1 MEDNAHNR
9 FVVVHGHFY
18 QPPRENPWL
27 EAVEKQ
33 PGAAPYHDW
42 NERIAYECY
51 IPNANSRIKNIG
63 TNKTIDLVNNY
74 AYISFNFGPT
84 LMSWYQKQFS
94 EEYVWII
101 DADRAS
107 GEKNK
112 GHGNA
117 IAQVY
122 NHVIMPLTGRRD
134 QVTEVL
140 WGIRDFEHRF
150 KRKPEGMWLPETA
163 CNYATVKVLIEFGIK
178 FIILSPAQAERIRKM
193 GGKKWIDVS
202 AGTIDTRKPYRLF
215 LKNREGKTVR
225 GKHIDV
231 FFYNMPLSQAVSFE
245 DVLVDAKS
253 FADRIE
259 SHFDPNDPAPQ
270 LMSIVTDG
278 ESFGH
283 HRSFAD
289 MGLAYLL
296 KYELPKRNIRVVNYA
311 SYLELNP
318 PDWTVEIKT
327 GKNGEGTSWSCSHG
341 VDRWKDDCGCT
352 TSSRPGWDQRWRA
365 PMRMAL
371 DKLRDELA
379 RIYEEE
385 GGKIFKDPWTARNDY
400 IDIILDRS
408 PEKIEA
414 FFKSHLKVKLTHDVV
429 VRGLSLLEMQK
440 HSLLMYTSCG
450 WFFAEISGTEA
461 VQNILYAARAIQ
473 LARELTGKN
482 LDGLFLPTLKEA
494 RSNLREYGDGWGV
507 YEKLVRPSIVTKE
520 QLVSHYAISLLLEQK
535 PDTLY
540 CYNFNLIEN
549 LGKKV
554 AGIKLLAG
562 DLEIV
567 CASTRETGRM
577 IFLVTQLTETKV
589 FCYVKDRKDENE
601 YRRFKESILHMTEED
616 VVKGKIDEITN
627 FLFWGRSFGLKDLFR
642 DDRKRIFGIM
652 IKEKIEKMRSMYSKL
667 LHEYFPIITS
677 YWKLGMEVP
686 IDLRKEV
693 ELALTRNFT
702 SLSSDLREEP
712 DEEKIFVLEELLKKT
727 LRYKLDIHLYD
738 FDKNIRGLLNEL
750 CDKVTQKN
758 DTESAKLI
766 QKLISLILPLPL
778 SFWRFE
784 IEPKLFYF
792 YKNTVLPGFDLF
804 AKEREEFL
812 LTLLDTVEMLGF
824 DLGNIRSRLKT

>member
-1 MEDNAHNR
+1 MENNAHNR
-9 FVVVHGHFY
+9 FVVLHGHFY

-33 PGAAPYHDW
+33 PGAAPYHNW

-51 IPNANSRIKNIG
+51 LPNANSRIKNVDR
-63 TNKTIDLVNNY
+63 NKTIDLVNNY
-74 AYISFNFGPT
+74 ALISFNFGPT
-84 LMSWYQKQFS
+84 LISWYERQFPDGY
-94 EEYVWII
+94 EWIL
-101 DADRAS
+101 DADRIS
-107 GEKNK
+107 RERNN

-117 IAQVY
+117 VAQIY
-122 NHVIMPLTGRRD
+122 NHVIMPLTNRRD

-140 WGIRDFEHRF
+140 WGIRDFEQRF
-150 KRKPEGMWLPETA
+150 KRKPEGMWLSETA
-163 CNYATVKVLIEFGIK
+163 CNYATVEVLIKFGIK
-178 FIILSPAQAERIRKM
+178 FIILSPTQAERIRKM

-202 AGTIDTRKPYRLF
+202 AGTIDTRRPYRLF

-231 FFYNMPLSQAVSFE
+231 FFYNMSLSQAVAFE
-245 DVLVDAKS
+245 DVLVDAKY

-259 SHFDPNDPAPQ
+259 SHFDPNSNDPQ
-270 LMSIVTDG
+270 LVSIVTDG

-296 KYELPKRNIRVVNYA
+296 KYELPKRNIHVVNYA

-327 GKNGEGTSWSCSHG
+327 GRNGEGTSWSCSHG
-341 VDRWKDDCGCT
+341 VDRWKNDCGCT
-352 TSSRPGWDQRWRA
+352 TSSRPGWDQKWRA

-379 RIYEEE
+379 RIYEEA

-414 FFKSHLKVKLTHDVV
+414 FFKSHLKVKPTHDVV

-482 LDGLFLPTLKEA
+482 LDGLFLPALKEA
-494 RSNLREYGDGWGV
+494 KSNLREYGDGWGV
-507 YEKLVRPSIVTKE
+507 YEKLVRPSIVSRE

-535 PDTLY
+535 PDSLY
-540 CYNFNLIEN
+540 CYTFNLLDSFCKE
-549 LGKKV
+549 L
-554 AGIKLLAG
+554 AGIKILAG

-567 CASTRETGRM
+567 SAPTRETGRM
-577 IFLVTQLTETKV
+577 IFLVTQLTDIKI
-589 FCYVKDRKDENE
+589 FCYVKKYAGENE
-601 YRRFKESILHMTEED
+601 YLKFKKSILHLTEED
-616 VVKGKIDEITN
+616 VLRGEIDEITN

-642 DDRKRIFGIM
+642 DERNRIFNII

-667 LHEYFPIITS
+667 LHEYFPIMTG
-677 YWKLGMEVP
+677 YWKLGMEFP
-686 IDLRKEV
+686 DDLKKDI

-702 SLSSDLREEP
+702 SLSGDLKKEI
-712 DEEKIFVLEELLKKT
+712 DEEKIFVLEDYLRKT
-727 LRYKLDIHLYD
+727 LRYKLNIHWYD
-738 FDKNIRGLLNEL
+738 FDRNIRSVLKDL
-750 CDKVTQKN
+750 CDKVTREK
-758 DTESAKLI
+758 DAKSAKFM
-766 QKLISLILPLPL
+766 KELISLILPLPL
-778 SFWRFE
+778 SFWRYDT
-784 IEPKLFYF
+784 EPKLFYF
-792 YKNTVLPGFDLF
+792 YRNSVLPDLNRF
-804 AKEREEFL
+804 VKDRRDFL
-812 LTLLDTVEMLGF
+812 LDLLDTVEMLGF
-824 DLGNIRSRLKT
+824 DLGGIRSKIKA